1 MLSLLVL
8 SSCSRYDA
16 VRVVRAAATGNPAAA
31 AEALARDKAWGY
43 AANPQALEGD
53 LKQFSSLVEEFIQ
66 TISQIWGEDNILV
79 PRPKEYV
86 KYTENYLSRAS
97 VDFDNGLITVET
109 VDTENPKNTLAN
121 AIVTTLLTPAD
132 PRSVDLYSAKPVVIG
147 DTPFLLGE
155 VKDHENKN
163 IRWEWRAQRFADHL
177 VKTQLKSRKA
187 NDTIEHY
194 VTIPMVR
201 DHLDVRAKKYADHVV
216 EMSNRFNI
224 SRNLIYAIMKVES
237 DFNPF
242 AVSSA
247 KAIGLMQVVPSTAGS
262 DTYEYLNGRKGTPST
277 KKLFVPRTNILFG
290 TTYLHL
296 LETRYLAAVSNPLS
310 REYCIISA
318 YNGGAGTVLRTFDS
332 NRRHAANIINQLPP
346 GEVYRVLR
354 TKVPYE
360 ETRRYLAKVLDAKK
374 HFVNF

>member
-1 MLSLLVL
+1 MIF

-16 VRVVRAAATGNPAAA
+16 VSIVRAAATGNPAAA

-53 LKQFSSLVEEFIQ
+53 IKQFSALVEDFIQ
-66 TISQIWGEDNILV
+66 TISQVWGDDNILV
-79 PRPKEYV
+79 PKPKKYV

-97 VDFDNGLITVET
+97 VDFDNGIITVET
-109 VDTENPKNTLAN
+109 VDTDNPKTTLAN

-132 PRSVDLYSAKPVVIG
+132 PRSVDLYSAQPVAIG
-147 DTPFLLGE
+147 DTPFLMGE
-155 VKDHENKN
+155 VKDHENKD
-163 IRWEWRAQRFADHL
+163 IRWEWRAQRFANHL
-177 VKTQLKSRKA
+177 VDTQLKSRK
-187 NDTIEHY
+187 TGKTVEHY
-194 VTIPMVR
+194 VTIPMIR
-201 DHLDVRAKKYADHVV
+201 DHLDVRARKYADYVV

-247 KAIGLMQVVPSTAGS
+247 KAIGLMQVVPATAGS
-262 DTYEYLNGRKGTPST
+262 DTYEYLNNRKGTPST
-277 KKLFVPRTNILFG
+277 KKLFVPRTNILYG

-296 LETRYLAAVSNPLS
+296 LETRYLSAIADPLS

-332 NRRHAANIINQLPP
+332 NRQKAANEINQLPP
-346 GEVYRVLR
+346 GEVYKILR
-354 TKVPYE
+354 TKVPYK
-360 ETRRYLAKVLDAKK
+360 ETRRYLGKVLEAKK